1 MTVRGG
7 CALRAFFLHNRQI
20 NIDRGTNMTAD
31 NISLITML
39 RFTFNQFDWF
49 MDKEEMAKKTLAI
62 CNLRT
67 I

>member
-1 MTVRGG
+1 
-7 CALRAFFLHNRQI
+7 
-20 NIDRGTNMTAD
+20 MTAD